1 MLFDTHLHLIYP
13 DKLSYPWLSSVEE
26 LNRPSTLED
35 YKKKASRLGIG
46 ASLHMEVDVAEHQIR
61 DETALLRKLMSEPN
75 SLIRGV
81 ISACRPESEEFPL
94 FLDWAMENE
103 DIVRGF
109 RRVLHVVP
117 DGLSQSKLFREN
129 VKRLS
134 DTRFTFDICALSRQL
149 RLVIELVDFCP
160 EVVFVLDHCGVP
172 DIKSGELTNWSI
184 QIRELAKRK
193 NVTAKISGLIAYGNP
208 ETWSI
213 EDIRPYFEETVA
225 AFGHQRVIWGSDSPV
240 CNLGGGLET
249 WVSAT
254 HVLTNSWSRAHRD
267 SLFWSN
273 AAELWKLDVNF

>member
-1 MLFDTHLHLIYP
+1 MKKAQILQALILFLILTISYFTFNHLNN
-13 DKLSYPWLSSVEE
+13 DKSINITTTENNLNNTKKIEKEELENSNKIEELSY
-26 LNRPSTLED
+26 
-35 YKKKASRLGIG
+35 K
-46 ASLHMEVDVAEHQIR
+46 SLDDSGNIYE
-61 DETALLRKLMSEPN
+61 
-75 SLIRGV
+75 
-81 ISACRPESEEFPL
+81 
-94 FLDWAMENE
+94 
-103 DIVRGF
+103 
-109 RRVLHVVP
+109 
-117 DGLSQSKLFREN
+117 
-129 VKRLS
+129 
-134 DTRFTFDICALSRQL
+134 
-149 RLVIELVDFCP
+149 
-160 EVVFVLDHCGVP
+160 
-172 DIKSGELTNWSI
+172 IKSDSGSVTEEDEKIL
-184 QIRELAKRK
+184 LLK